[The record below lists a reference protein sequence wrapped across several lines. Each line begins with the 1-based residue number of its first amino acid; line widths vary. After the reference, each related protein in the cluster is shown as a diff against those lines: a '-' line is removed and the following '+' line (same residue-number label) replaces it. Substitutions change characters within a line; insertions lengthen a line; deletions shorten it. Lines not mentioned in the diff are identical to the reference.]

1 MTMNSSKI
9 NAKIFAKYIDSWLG
23 WLSSVKH
30 YQSHTVEAYKGDLA
44 NYIGC
49 LKRYNE
55 VDFKPSRATFRIW
68 LSEMYES
75 DCAKTTI
82 ARRVSAL
89 RSFSRYCNRHKIF
102 KNLDISWM
110 KSPKLSI
117 SLPKAISV
125 SDASLLLELVEKRS
139 NQTWENDRDIAIL
152 YLMYGCGL
160 RLAETLS
167 ITTSHLSD
175 PNWLRIIGKGGKTRD
190 VPVLPVV
197 AESLQTAIQ
206 SCPFRLEH
214 NKPIFLSKRGLP
226 LGPRAVQRMVEK
238 LRITANLPS
247 ETTPHTLRHAFATHL
262 LSAGGDL
269 RAIQELL
276 GHSSLSTT
284 QRYTHI
290 DTKQLSE
297 IHQQTHP
304 RAKKA

>member
-1 MTMNSSKI
+1 MAQSEYQAKDFAHHI
-9 NAKIFAKYIDSWLG
+9 NSWLN
-23 WLSSVKH
+23 WLSSIKH
-30 YQSHTVEAYKGDLA
+30 YQTHTIDAYSRDITHYA
-44 NYIGC
+44 RC
-49 LKRYNE
+49 LSRQKD
-55 VDFKPSRATFRIW
+55 VDFKPNRAVFRSW
-68 LSEMYES
+68 LAEMYGAGN
-75 DCAKTTI
+75 AKTTI

-89 RSFSRYCNRHKIF
+89 RSFSRYCHRHGIF
-102 KNLDISWM
+102 DEIDLSWM
-110 KSPKLSI
+110 KSPKLPI

-125 SDASLLLELVEKRS
+125 NDASLLIELLGRRA
-139 NQTWENDRDIAIL
+139 NPTWENDRDRAIL

-167 ITTSHLSD
+167 ITSTHLADS
-175 PNWLRIIGKGGKTRD
+175 NWLRIIGKGGKTRE

-197 AESLQTAIQ
+197 AEALRTAAQ
-206 SCPFRLEH
+206 SCPFSLH
-214 NKPIFLSKRGLP
+214 HDKPIFMSKRGSP

-238 LRITANLPS
+238 LRVSANLPA

-290 DTKQLSE
+290 DAQKLTD

-304 RAKKA
+304 RSNKT

>member
-1 MTMNSSKI
+1 MAANQ
-9 NAKIFAKYIDSWLG
+9 AKEFVRHIDSWLN
-23 WLSSVKH
+23 WLSSIKH
-30 YQSHTVEAYKGDLA
+30 YQSHTIDAYSRDLA
-44 NYIGC
+44 HYLGC
-49 LKRYNE
+49 LSRQTE
-55 VDFKPSRATFRIW
+55 IDFKPNRAVFRSW
-68 LSEMYES
+68 LAEMYGAG
-75 DCAKTTI
+75 CAKTTI

-89 RSFSRYCNRHKIF
+89 RSFSRYCHRHGIF
-102 KNLDISWM
+102 DEIDLSWM
-110 KSPKLSI
+110 KSPKLPL

-125 SDASLLLELVEKRS
+125 SDASLLIELLGRRANPV
-139 NQTWENDRDIAIL
+139 WENDRDTAIL

-167 ITTSHLSD
+167 ITPTHMADL
-175 PNWLRIIGKGGKTRD
+175 NWLRIIGKGGKTRE

-197 AESLQTAIQ
+197 AEALQTAIQ
-206 SCPFRLEH
+206 SCPFQLED
-214 NKPIFLSKRGLP
+214 NKPIFMSKRGSP
-226 LGPRAVQRMVEK
+226 IGPRAVQRMVEK
-238 LRITANLPS
+238 LRISANLPS

-290 DTKQLSE
+290 DAQKLID

-304 RAKKA
+304 RANKT